1 LKNLQASRQ
10 NHIDGNVAVPRFEQH
25 LARFHVPQLAV
36 RAQPLDLCRREKR
49 KGLRAGFD
57 GYVGGCT

>member
-1 LKNLQASRQ
+1 LKNIQASRQ

-36 RAQPLDLCRREKR
+36 RAQPLDLRRGEKR
-49 KGLRAGFD
+49 ERPQSRVRRRWGWL
-57 GYVGGCT
+57 